1 MIVFGGLEGIDGVV
15 ENMETNETMN
25 VSKLE
30 GLFDE
35 NVTCINE
42 QGSRQVRTEEQILI
56 SLGQVLPMLRQFGAK
71 NQKKVFQILK

>member
-42 QGSRQVRTEEQILI
+42 QGSRQVRTEE
-56 SLGQVLPMLRQFGAK
+56 
-71 NQKKVFQILK
+71 